1 MIFDIDESD
10 TDSPDTDEKAPQ
22 PVPEPII
29 QEDPTPMSA
38 SQKRKEKSQQVP
50 FLPGSFIALRPA
62 SLPAPSNVRP
72 PLRSRLA
79 QNTPNHEVH
88 VKRNRRREAR
98 SSATTESFDRP
109 LKLHEIELR
118 KLVAADIPSH
128 RGAWNRSEVWKA
140 FGRNGYGK
148 SRLGSASRIIEEDDE
163 DETDDSGEGSNT
175 TQSYNDPSNWRN
187 YRPTNLS
194 SSLPLAMG
202 PIRKLSGKGKPHMTE
217 AALAPLEEGNEDES
231 VQEVQPEKVRRKAHA
246 ERDRIRELDP
256 GVLDFALDDDE
267 EAIKE
272 VENVSGSR
280 GKQYALKIIAARSA
294 VPEEGMWRSLA
305 T

>member
-62 SLPAPSNVRP
+62 SLPAPSNIRP

-88 VKRNRRREAR
+88 VKRNKRRDAR
-98 SSATTESFDRP
+98 SSATTENFDRP

-163 DETDDSGEGSNT
+163 DGTDDSGEGSNT

-202 PIRKLSGKGKPHMTE
+202 PIRKLSGDRNGAQSRKDIHGSACESPARGQGIVFKGLGAVWWENNAQELE
-217 AALAPLEEGNEDES
+217 AGEFH
-231 VQEVQPEKVRRKAHA
+231 KRTRH
-246 ERDRIRELDP
+246 
-256 GVLDFALDDDE
+256 
-267 EAIKE
+267 
-272 VENVSGSR
+272 
-280 GKQYALKIIAARSA
+280 
-294 VPEEGMWRSLA
+294 RSLEK
-305 T
+305 TNKSTSSY